1 MAQYY
6 NRFLPDLFAAAQR
19 FRIDSAILFLA
30 AADIM
35 RVFVCPP
42 AGAGLFLV
50 PGGRPRRLA
59 GAVAPPLIP
68 SKALIAASSLLRSSL
83 SCCTISGT
91 LIELS

>member
-1 MAQYY
+1 MARYY
-6 NRFLPDLFAAAQR
+6 SRFLPDLFAAAQR

-35 RVFVCPP
+35 RVFLGPP

-59 GAVAPPLIP
+59 GAEFPPLIP
-68 SKALIAASSLLRSSL
+68 SNARIAAPSLLRSSL
-83 SCCTISGT
+83 SCCTIS
-91 LIELS
+91 